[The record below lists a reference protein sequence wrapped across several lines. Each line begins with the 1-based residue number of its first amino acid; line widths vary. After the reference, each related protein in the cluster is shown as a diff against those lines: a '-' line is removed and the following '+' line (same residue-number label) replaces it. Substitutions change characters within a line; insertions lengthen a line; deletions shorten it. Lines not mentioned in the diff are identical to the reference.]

1 MKTFSAGLLFSLL
14 FVFPAAAAVDAD
26 ASLMYTYSAVNGD
39 TLIKLANRFL
49 IRKNE
54 WQVLQK
60 HNSIAQPDRI
70 PVGTKIRIPVAL
82 MRTELAP
89 VTIESARGRVESSAG
104 TTTAGTKLKEG
115 DQIKTGDDGFVT
127 IKLADG
133 STVTVQSKSAVRLE
147 VMRQLVNTGGV
158 ADSVVRLDA
167 GRLETNVAKQRSPA
181 SRYEIRTPTSNMGVR
196 GTAFRVG
203 ADDSGKKAQSEVVE
217 GLVAVASGTG
227 SAKPLDLPAGYGSFV
242 EAGKPPSP
250 PIELLP
256 APNLSALPT
265 AYVSA
270 DLSFSFPSVTGANGY
285 RAQVALDRGFTNLVA
300 ESSSSTP
307 VAAFK
312 DLPDG
317 PLFFRAR
324 AIDPQG
330 LEGKDAIHSFGI
342 IARPFA
348 PALESPAKNA
358 KLASG
363 KVTLSWKAVREAKS
377 YRVQLAKDADF
388 KQILDDKSLDAV
400 TMASSS
406 TLASG
411 NYLWRVASKDAA
423 GKVGPW
429 SETIAFAVAAE
440 APLLKPKRGQKSIAL
455 ELDVAGGKQY
465 QVQISRNE
473 RFTNLV
479 SDQIANTA
487 ELKLSGLSPNVYYV
501 RIRVVTLSEKG
512 AVEGAGE
519 WSDIG
524 MLEVYP
530 NDWWLSS
537 YHAPATR

>member
-1 MKTFSAGLLFSLL
+1 MNKFSAGLLFPLI
-14 FVFPAAAAVDAD
+14 FAFPAGATVDAD
-26 ASLMYTYSAVNGD
+26 TTRMYTYSAVNGD

-49 IRKNE
+49 IRKND

-60 HNSIAQPDRI
+60 HNSIALPNRI

-82 MRTELAP
+82 MRTEPAP
-89 VTIESARGRVESSAG
+89 VVIESVKGRVESSAG
-104 TTTAGTKLKEG
+104 TAAAGTRLKEG
-115 DQIKTGDDGFVT
+115 DQIKTGEDGFVT

-158 ADSVVRLDA
+158 GDSVVRLDA
-167 GRLETNVAKQRSPA
+167 GRLETNVARQRGPA

-203 ADDSGKKAQSEVVE
+203 ADDTGKKAQSEVVE
-217 GLVAVASGTG
+217 GLVAVASGAA
-227 SAKPLDLPAGYGSFV
+227 SARPLDLPAGYGSFV

-256 APNLSALPT
+256 APNLSALPP

-270 DLSFSFPSVTGANGY
+270 DLSFSFPAIAGANGY

-300 ESSSSTP
+300 EASSNTP
-307 VAAFK
+307 VAAFR

-330 LEGKDAIHSFGI
+330 LEGKDAVHAFGI
-342 IARPFA
+342 MARPFA
-348 PALESPAKNA
+348 PVLELPGKNA
-358 KLASG
+358 RLNSG
-363 KVTLSWKAVREAKS
+363 KVTLSWKPTRDAKS
-377 YRVQLAKDADF
+377 YRVQLAKDSEF
-388 KQILDDKSLDAV
+388 KQILEDKSLDGV
-400 TMASSS
+400 TMVASAA
-406 TLASG
+406 LASG
-411 NYLWRVASKDAA
+411 SYAWRVASRDAS
-423 GKVGPW
+423 GKIGPW
-429 SETIAFAVAAE
+429 SDAITFAIAAE
-440 APLLKPKRGQKSIAL
+440 APVLKPKRGQKTIVL
-455 ELDVAGGKQY
+455 ELDNGGNRQY
-465 QVQISRNE
+465 QVQVSRND

-479 SDQIANTA
+479 SDQVVATP
-487 ELKLSGLSPNVYYV
+487 ELKLNGLSPNVYYV
-501 RIRVVTLSEKG
+501 RIRVATLSDKG
-512 AVEGAGE
+512 IAESAGE
-519 WSDIG
+519 WSETG

-537 YHAPATR
+537 YHVPASR